1 MSACFARSPHLIAGP
16 AQQHLSL
23 CLGRR
28 NRKDNSLETLAGW
41 VAPGATMIAAMMT
54 AANLGARVT
63 GWGFVIF
70 TIGSLAWSFFGFSTG
85 QTNLL
90 ATNVFLTFVNLVG
103 IWRWLGRQ
111 RAYED
116 GGKSAE
122 AASRL
127 SRHPNLFTATGISG
141 MPVVTPDGRV
151 VGKAVEALV
160 ACETGHVSYVVVAS
174 DGIGG
179 IAETLRAVARDDIR
193 FACKELQLVC
203 DLDRFQ
209 ELPSLEAGDWPA
221 APTAVQREPTA

>member
-1 MSACFARSPHLIAGP
+1 M
-16 AQQHLSL
+16 
-23 CLGRR
+23 
-28 NRKDNSLETLAGW
+28 ETLAGW
-41 VAPGATMIAAMMT
+41 VAPVATMIAAMMT

-70 TIGSLAWSFFGFSTG
+70 TAGSLAWSLLGFATG

-90 ATNVFLTFVNLVG
+90 ATNVFLTFVNIVG

-122 AASRL
+122 AASRR
-127 SRHPNLFTATGISG
+127 SRHPDLFTATGISG
-141 MPVVTPDGRV
+141 MPVVTADGRA

-174 DGIGG
+174 DGVGG
-179 IAETLRAVARDDIR
+179 IAETLRAVARADIR
-193 FACKELQLVC
+193 FACEKLELVC
-203 DLDRFQ
+203 ALDRF
-209 ELPSLEAGDWPA
+209 EALPSLKEGDWPA
-221 APTAVQREPTA
+221 APVAVERKLIR